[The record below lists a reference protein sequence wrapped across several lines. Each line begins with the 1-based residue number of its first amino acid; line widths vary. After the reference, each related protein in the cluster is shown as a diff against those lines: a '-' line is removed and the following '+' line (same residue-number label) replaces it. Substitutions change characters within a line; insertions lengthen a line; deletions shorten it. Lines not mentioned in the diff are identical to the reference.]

1 MCFIFNFS
9 KYPKTDYTYSHLSR
23 DRVELAPG
31 QIAVPNMSRLSL
43 GLFRQGVPVYAGG
56 LNEEESEAL
65 QNRSEEIRKRW
76 VSENSSTNYSNNYR
90 YYGVI

>member
-1 MCFIFNFS
+1 M
-9 KYPKTDYTYSHLSR
+9 
-23 DRVELAPG
+23 ELAPG
-31 QIAVPNMSRLSL
+31 QVAVPNMSRLSL

-65 QNRSEEIRKRW
+65 HNRSEELRKRW
-76 VSENSSTNYSNNYR
+76 VSESTTKNYSNNYS